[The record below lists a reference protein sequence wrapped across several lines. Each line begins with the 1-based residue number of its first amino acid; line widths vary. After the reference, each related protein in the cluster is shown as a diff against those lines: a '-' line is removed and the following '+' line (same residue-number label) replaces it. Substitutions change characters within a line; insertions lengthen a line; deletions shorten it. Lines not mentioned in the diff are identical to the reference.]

1 MEMQINTKRCHFSP
15 VKLVQILKMLLP
27 SVDKGVGKEALG
39 HSVKGSVNWC
49 SFFGRQCANTHY
61 KLKILFMYE
70 FGVFLQLKNRKPN
83 S

>member
-1 MEMQINTKRCHFSP
+1 
-15 VKLVQILKMLLP
+15 MLLP

-49 SFFGRQCANTHY
+49 SFLEDNVPTRIIN
-61 KLKILFMYE
+61 LKFCICMSLR
-70 FGVFLQLKNRKPN
+70 VFY